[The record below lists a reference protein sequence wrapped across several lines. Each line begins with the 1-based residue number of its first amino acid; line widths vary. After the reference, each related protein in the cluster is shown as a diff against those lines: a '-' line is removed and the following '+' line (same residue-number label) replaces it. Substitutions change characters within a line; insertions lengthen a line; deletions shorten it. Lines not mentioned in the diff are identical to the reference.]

1 MRLGSWLD
9 IKGGLFYPLRRTQ
22 VCRIILTMTSLSQRW
37 PRGVFLCPNT
47 VILECFSRGSSLRG
61 NDGFKGENMNLEELG
76 IPFTQIGKNKE
87 IDLFYHISKS
97 LVSKSYLN
105 EILQLIVTMTASV
118 MQSKICS
125 LMLLDEEKQELT
137 IAATQALSPGY
148 LNKPNVK
155 VGESVSGRAVIEKTP
170 VTVLDVSLE
179 KTYMFPDVAKKE
191 GIVSMLSVPMFI
203 DGRVIGVINSYTTER
218 HEFTSSEVRMIQVVA
233 NQAAVAI
240 ENTKLRQEN
249 LENKQALEER
259 KVVDRAKSLLM
270 EKDGLKENEAYK
282 LLQKTSR
289 DHRKSMAEVANAI
302 LLAYSL
308 RK

>member
-1 MRLGSWLD
+1 
-9 IKGGLFYPLRRTQ
+9 
-22 VCRIILTMTSLSQRW
+22 
-37 PRGVFLCPNT
+37 
-47 VILECFSRGSSLRG
+47 
-61 NDGFKGENMNLEELG
+61 LEELG
-76 IPFTQIGKNKE
+76 IPFTQIGENKE
-87 IDLFYHISKS
+87 IDLFYHISQS

-125 LMLLDEEKQELT
+125 LMLLDEEKQELA
-137 IAATQALSPGY
+137 IAATQALSPEY

-155 VGESVSGRAVIEKTP
+155 VGESVSGRVVVEKRP
-170 VTVLDVSLE
+170 IMVLDVTKE
-179 KTYMFPDVAKKE
+179 KGYMFPEIAKKE
-191 GIVSMLSVPMFI
+191 SVVSMLSVPMI
-203 DGRVIGVINSYTTER
+203 IGNRVIGVINSYTIEP
-218 HEFTSSEVRMIQVVA
+218 HNFTDNEVKMLQVVA

-249 LENKQALEER
+249 LEAKQALEER
-259 KVVDRAKSLLM
+259 KLVDRAKSLLM
-270 EKDGLKENEAYK
+270 EKDGLKESEAYK

-289 DHRKSMAEVANAI
+289 DHRKSMADVANAI

>member
-1 MRLGSWLD
+1 
-9 IKGGLFYPLRRTQ
+9 
-22 VCRIILTMTSLSQRW
+22 
-37 PRGVFLCPNT
+37 
-47 VILECFSRGSSLRG
+47 
-61 NDGFKGENMNLEELG
+61 MNLEELG
-76 IPFTQIGKNKE
+76 IPFTQIGENKE

-137 IAATQALSPGY
+137 IAATQALSPEY

-155 VGESVSGRAVIEKTP
+155 IGESVSGRAVIEKKP
-170 VTVLDVSLE
+170 VTVSDVTQE

-203 DGRVIGVINSYTTER
+203 GDRVIGVINSYTTEK
-218 HEFTSSEVRMIQVVA
+218 HDFTPGEIRMIQVVA

-249 LENKQALEER
+249 LETKQALEER
-259 KVVDRAKSLLM
+259 KIVDRAKSLLM
-270 EKDGLKENEAYK
+270 EKDGLKETEAYK

-289 DHRKSMAEVANAI
+289 DHRKTMAEVANAI

>member
-1 MRLGSWLD
+1 
-9 IKGGLFYPLRRTQ
+9 
-22 VCRIILTMTSLSQRW
+22 
-37 PRGVFLCPNT
+37 
-47 VILECFSRGSSLRG
+47 
-61 NDGFKGENMNLEELG
+61 MNLEELG
-76 IPFTQIGKNKE
+76 IPFTQIGQNKE
-87 IDLFYHISKS
+87 IDLFYHISQS

-118 MQSKICS
+118 LQSKICS
-125 LMLLDEEKQELT
+125 LMLLDQDKQELA
-137 IAATQALSPGY
+137 IAATQALSTEY

-155 VGESVSGRAVIEKTP
+155 VGESVSGRAVLEKKP
-170 VTVLDVSLE
+170 ITVLDVTKE
-179 KTYMFPDVAKKE
+179 KSYMYPDVAKKE
-191 GIVSMLSVPMFI
+191 GVVSMISVPMI
-203 DGRVIGVINSYTTER
+203 MGDKVIGVINSYLTQPHAYTET
-218 HEFTSSEVRMIQVVA
+218 EIKMLQVVA

-249 LENKQALEER
+249 IEAKQALEER

-270 EKDGLKENEAYK
+270 EKDGLKESEAYK

>member
-1 MRLGSWLD
+1 
-9 IKGGLFYPLRRTQ
+9 
-22 VCRIILTMTSLSQRW
+22 
-37 PRGVFLCPNT
+37 
-47 VILECFSRGSSLRG
+47 
-61 NDGFKGENMNLEELG
+61 MNLEELG
-76 IPFTQIGKNKE
+76 IPFTQIGENKE
-87 IDLFYHISKS
+87 IDLFFHISQS

-137 IAATQALSPGY
+137 ITATQALSAEY

-155 VGESVSGRAVIEKTP
+155 VGESVSGRAVLEKKP
-170 VTVLDVSLE
+170 IVVMDVTQD

-191 GIVSMLSVPMFI
+191 GVVSMLSVPMI
-203 DGRVIGVINSYTTER
+203 LGDKVIGVINSYTTEK
-218 HEFTSSEVRMIQVVA
+218 HSFTDTEIKMLQVVA
-233 NQAAVAI
+233 NQSAVAI

-249 LENKQALEER
+249 VEAKQALEER
-259 KVVDRAKSLLM
+259 KLVDRAKSLLM
-270 EKDGLKENEAYK
+270 EKDGLKESEAYK

>member
-1 MRLGSWLD
+1 
-9 IKGGLFYPLRRTQ
+9 
-22 VCRIILTMTSLSQRW
+22 
-37 PRGVFLCPNT
+37 
-47 VILECFSRGSSLRG
+47 
-61 NDGFKGENMNLEELG
+61 MNLEELG
-76 IPFTQIGKNKE
+76 IPFTQIGENKE
-87 IDLFYHISKS
+87 IDLLYHISKS
-97 LVSKSYLN
+97 LVSKNYLN

-125 LMLLDEEKQELT
+125 LMLLDEEKQELS
-137 IAATQALSPGY
+137 IAATQSLNPDY
-148 LNKPNVK
+148 INKPSVK
-155 VGESVSGRAVIEKTP
+155 VGESISGKAVLEKKP
-170 VTVLDVSLE
+170 ITVLDVTKE
-179 KTYMFPDVAKKE
+179 KNYMFPEIAKKE

-203 DGRVIGVINSYTTER
+203 SDRVIGVINSYTTEP
-218 HEFTSSEVRMIQVVA
+218 HQFTEIEIRMLQVVA

-249 LENKQALEER
+249 MEAKQALEER
-259 KVVDRAKSLLM
+259 KLIDRAKSLLM
-270 EKDGLKENEAYK
+270 EKDGLKESDAYK